1 MSIILGTII
10 LIVIL
15 IGLQLLMKKLRKKS
29 EKKNRG
35 KIIVA
40 KVVFYILLRS
50 VIITVASI
58 LFGFFASM

>member
-40 KVVFYILLRS
+40 KVVFYILLIFVSIR
-50 VIITVASI
+50 VASI

>member
-10 LIVIL
+10 LIAIL
-15 IGLQLLMKKLRKKS
+15 IGLQLLMKQLRKKS

-35 KIIVA
+35 KILIAKIVFC
-40 KVVFYILLRS
+40 VLLIF

>member
-35 KIIVA
+35 KILIAKIVFC
-40 KVVFYILLRS
+40 VLLIF